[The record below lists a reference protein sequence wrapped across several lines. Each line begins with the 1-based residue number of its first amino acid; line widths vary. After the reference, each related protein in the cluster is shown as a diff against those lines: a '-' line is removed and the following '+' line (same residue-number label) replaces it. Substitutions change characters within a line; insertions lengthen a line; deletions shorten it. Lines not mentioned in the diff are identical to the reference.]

1 LAWYCYAFALTPYWL
16 KQTGTIAGKII
27 DNNQEPVS
35 FANVIL
41 KSAADSSLVKVEYTH
56 DDGTFQMINITP
68 GEYWGYCQLCR
79 AESLQDGSLPVG
91 RRSEYRDAYHQHENN
106 RH

>member
-1 LAWYCYAFALTPYWL
+1 MKNKITHLGMVLLCLCFNTLLAQ
-16 KQTGTIAGKII
+16 QTGTIAGKII

-68 GEYWGYCQLCR
+68 GSTGLL
-79 AESLQDGSLPVG
+79 SVM
-91 RRSEYRDAYHQHENN
+91 
-106 RH
+106 